1 MNLKGIGDLMKQAQ
15 QVQEKMEALQEEILA
30 LSVIG
35 ESGAGLI
42 KVSMNGAHEVGQV
55 QIDPAT
61 FDEGREVLE
70 DLLAAACNDGVRK
83 VEAARAERMSGMA
96 GKFGLPLDKLPF

>member
-15 QVQEKMEALQEEILA
+15 QVQQKMEALQEEILA
-30 LSVIG
+30 LNVVG
-35 ESGAGLI
+35 ESGAGLVR
-42 KVSMNGAHEVGQV
+42 VSMNGAHEVSRV

-70 DLLAAACNDGVRK
+70 DLMAAACNDAVRK
-83 VEAARAERMSGMA
+83 VEAAKSEQMSGMA
-96 GKFGLPLDKLPF
+96 GKLGLPLEKLPF